1 MGSREMVPMNIFAGQ
16 EWRLRQREVTYGRGG
31 GRRGWRELREQQW
44 NVCIT
49 VCKREGSGA

>member
-31 GRRGWRELREQQW
+31 GRRGWRELREQHW

-49 VCKREGSGA
+49 VYKREGSGA